1 MIRVILFLVV
11 VAALGLGFGW
21 LADRPG
27 DLVFTFAGERHNIS
41 LMVAASLVVAVT
53 AGAMLLW
60 WIVKNLIRSPYILQ
74 RHFRARKRDRGY
86 QSLSTGLI
94 AAGAGDAEAA
104 RRMSK
109 QAAKL
114 LRADQE
120 PLIRLLD
127 AQTALLEGR
136 KDDVRRHFEAMIADP
151 ETKLLGLRGLY
162 LEANREGV
170 REAAFQYAQEAITL
184 APQLEWASNA
194 VLGHKVLE
202 GDVSGALRVLE
213 TRKAVI
219 PYGKDGKAARE
230 TLNRNRAVLL
240 TAQAMRDFDTDAVAS
255 RDAANEAYKLEPELI
270 PAALIAAR
278 CLLRDGNIRKGNRIL
293 EATWK
298 REPHP
303 EIAEA
308 YIHGRAGDTALD
320 RLKKARLLAGLRS
333 NHAESALIVA
343 QAALDAG
350 ELKLAR
356 ENAEA
361 ALRLTPRESAYL
373 LMADIEEAQTGDQ
386 GRVREW
392 LARAVKAPRD
402 PAWTADGVVSAHWA
416 PASPVTGRLNAF
428 EWKVPL
434 TEITTDTSPVLEGED
449 LTSRILPVGY
459 SGNQQSEADRNT
471 VDLAAV
477 DPVFRDDIDDAEM
490 ISVVPEPQRTQPKSE
505 PQKTESDLRTAKVT
519 ILSEA
524 PDNPVVQNMKEK
536 QAEDIRSQDEK
547 HSLIVDDPGVNAD
560 TELTVRKE
568 STFRLF

>member
-136 KDDVRRHFEAMIADP
+136 KDDVRRHFETMIADP

-162 LEANREGV
+162 LEASREGV

-213 TRKAVI
+213 ARKAVI
-219 PYGKDGKAARE
+219 PYGKDGKAVRE
-230 TLNRNRAVLL
+230 ALNRNRAVLL
-240 TAQAMRDFDTDAVAS
+240 TAQAMHDFDTDAVAS

-293 EATWK
+293 EAAWK

-320 RLKKARLLAGLRS
+320 RLKKARQLAGLRS

-350 ELKLAR
+350 ELTLAR
-356 ENAEA
+356 ENAET
-361 ALRLTPRESAYL
+361 ALKLTPRESAYL
-373 LMADIEEAQTGDQ
+373 LMADIEEAQTSDQ

-434 TEITTDTSPVLEGED
+434 TEIATDTSPVLEGND
-449 LTSRILPVGY
+449 LTGRILPVGY
-459 SGNQQSEADRNT
+459 SGNQQGEADQ
-471 VDLAAV
+471 DAV
-477 DPVFRDDIDDAEM
+477 LLSPVEPVFRDDIDDAEM

-505 PQKTESDLRTAKVT
+505 PQKAESDLRTAKVT

-524 PDNPVVQNMKEK
+524 PDNPAVQNMKER

>member
-41 LMVAASLVVAVT
+41 LMTAASMVVAAIAC
-53 AGAMLLW
+53 AMLLW
-60 WIVKNLIRSPYILQ
+60 WVVKNLVRSPYILQ

-109 QAAKL
+109 QASKL
-114 LRADQE
+114 LSVDQE

-136 KDDVRRHFEAMIADP
+136 KEDLRRYFEEMIADP

-162 LEANREGV
+162 LEASREGV
-170 REAAFQYAQEAITL
+170 QEAAFQYAQEASTM

-194 VLGHKVLE
+194 VLGHKVLQ
-202 GDVSGALRVLE
+202 GDVQGALRVLE
-213 TRKAVI
+213 ARKATI
-219 PYGKDGKAARE
+219 PYGKDGKTARDM
-230 TLNRNRAVLL
+230 LKRNRAVLL
-240 TAQAMRDFDTDAVAS
+240 TAQAMRSFDTDAVAS
-255 RDAANEAYKLEPELI
+255 REAAAEAYKLEPELL

-278 CLLRDGNIRKGNRIL
+278 CYLRDGNIRKGNRLL
-293 EATWK
+293 ETVWK

-303 EIAEA
+303 EIADA
-308 YIHGRAGDTALD
+308 YIHGRSGDTALD
-320 RLKKARLLAGLRS
+320 RLKKARHLASLR
-333 NHAESALIVA
+333 NHHVESALVVA
-343 QAALDAG
+343 RAALDAG

-356 ENAEA
+356 ESAEA
-361 ALRLTPRESAYL
+361 ALKVSPRESAYL

-392 LARAVKAPRD
+392 LAQAVKAPRD
-402 PAWTADGVVSAHWA
+402 PAWTADGVVSAQWA

-434 TEITTDTSPVLEGED
+434 TAIAGDAAPVLDGDDLAGEFLPVSYVRDGGED
-449 LTSRILPVGY
+449 Y
-459 SGNQQSEADRNT
+459 STDEPA
-471 VDLAAV
+471 
-477 DPVFRDDIDDAEM
+477 FRFDADDAEI
-490 ISVVPEPQRTQPKSE
+490 ISVEPEPQKPVASKAE
-505 PQKTESDLRTAKVT
+505 PQKAKSDLLKAKVT
-519 ILSEA
+519 ILDEVT
-524 PDNPVVQNMKEK
+524 DNPALHALQQNQPEKSEK
-536 QAEDIRSQDEK
+536 QDIQ
-547 HSLIVDDPGVNAD
+547 HNLIVDDPGVPAD
-560 TELTVRKE
+560 AKEQPRKDE
-568 STFRLF
+568 KFRLF

>member
-11 VAALGLGFGW
+11 VAVLGLGFGW

-41 LMVAASLVVAVT
+41 LMTAASMVVAAIAC
-53 AGAMLLW
+53 AMLLW
-60 WIVKNLIRSPYILQ
+60 WIVKNLVRSPYILQ

-109 QAAKL
+109 QASKL
-114 LRADQE
+114 LSVDQE

-136 KDDVRRHFEAMIADP
+136 KDDVRRYFEEMIADP

-162 LEANREGV
+162 LEASRDGV
-170 REAAFQYAQEAITL
+170 QEAAYQYAQEASTM

-194 VLGHKVLE
+194 VLGHKVLQ
-202 GDVSGALRVLE
+202 GDVTGALRVLE
-213 TRKAVI
+213 ARKAVI

-230 TLNRNRAVLL
+230 TLKRNRAILL
-240 TAQAMRDFDTDAVAS
+240 TAQAMDSFETDAVAS
-255 RDAANEAYKLEPELI
+255 REAANEAFKLEPELI

-278 CLLRDGNIRKGNRIL
+278 CLLRDGSIRKGNRIL
-293 EATWK
+293 EAAWK

-320 RLKKARLLAGLRS
+320 RLKKARQLASLRS
-333 NHAESALIVA
+333 HHAESVLIVA
-343 QAALDAG
+343 RAALDAG
-350 ELKLAR
+350 ELTLAR

-361 ALRLTPRESAYL
+361 ALKLNPRESAYL

-402 PAWTADGVVSAHWA
+402 PAWTADGIVSDHWA

-428 EWKVPL
+428 EWKVSF
-434 TEITTDTSPVLEGED
+434 TEIAADTSPVLDDDGLKEPF
-449 LTSRILPVGY
+449 LPVTY
-459 SGNQQSEADRNT
+459 SRAEEAEPVNMP
-471 VDLAAV
+471 AV
-477 DPVFRDDIDDAEM
+477 KEPVFADDPDDAETM
-490 ISVVPEPQRTQPKSE
+490 PLVADKTKAAPKKMEPQ
-505 PQKTESDLRTAKVT
+505 DNNLRNAKVT
-519 ILSEA
+519 ILTETGDNPA
-524 PDNPVVQNMKEK
+524 VQVVKGLQPDNSGT
-536 QAEDIRSQDEK
+536 AQDK
-547 HSLIVDDPGVNAD
+547 HNLIVDDPGVAAD
-560 TELTVRKE
+560 HDVPLRKE
-568 STFRLF
+568 GAFRLF

>member
-1 MIRVILFLVV
+1 MIRVILFLVI

-41 LMVAASLVVAVT
+41 LMTAASMVVAAIAC
-53 AGAMLLW
+53 AMLLW
-60 WIVKNLIRSPYILQ
+60 WIVKNLVRSPYILQ

-109 QAAKL
+109 QASKL
-114 LRADQE
+114 LSVDQE

-136 KDDVRRHFEAMIADP
+136 KEDLRRYFEEMIADP

-162 LEANREGV
+162 LEASREGV
-170 REAAFQYAQEAITL
+170 QEAAYQYAQEASTM

-194 VLGHKVLE
+194 VLGHKVLQ
-202 GDVSGALRVLE
+202 GDVQGALRVLE
-213 TRKAVI
+213 ARKATI
-219 PYGKDGKAARE
+219 PYGKDGKTARDM
-230 TLNRNRAVLL
+230 LKRNRAVLL
-240 TAQAMRDFDTDAVAS
+240 TAQAMKSFDADAAAS
-255 RDAANEAYKLEPELI
+255 REAATEACKLEPELL

-278 CLLRDGNIRKGNRIL
+278 CYLRDGHIRKGNRLL
-293 EATWK
+293 ETVWK

-303 EIAEA
+303 EIADA
-308 YIHGRAGDTALD
+308 YIHGRSGDTALD
-320 RLKKARLLAGLRS
+320 RLKKARHLASLR
-333 NHAESALIVA
+333 NHHVESALIVA
-343 QAALDAG
+343 RAALDAG
-350 ELKLAR
+350 ELMLAR

-361 ALRLTPRESAYL
+361 ALKSAPRESAYL

-392 LARAVKAPRD
+392 LAQAVKAPRD
-402 PAWTADGVVSAHWA
+402 PAWTADGVVSAQWA

-434 TEITTDTSPVLEGED
+434 TAITGDTARVLDGDDLAGEF
-449 LTSRILPVGY
+449 LPVSY
-459 SGNQQSEADRNT
+459 TPDDYNADEP
-471 VDLAAV
+471 A
-477 DPVFRDDIDDAEM
+477 FRFDADDAE
-490 ISVVPEPQRTQPKSE
+490 IITVEPEPQKPVALKVEPKKS
-505 PQKTESDLRTAKVT
+505 KSDLLKAKVT
-519 ILSEA
+519 ILDEVT
-524 PDNPVVQNMKEK
+524 DNPALQAAQKNQPEK
-536 QAEDIRSQDEK
+536 AEKPDIQ
-547 HSLIVDDPGVNAD
+547 HNLIVDDPGVPAD
-560 TELTVRKE
+560 TKEQPRKDE
-568 STFRLF
+568 KFRLF

>member
-41 LMVAASLVVAVT
+41 LMTAASMVVAAIASV
-53 AGAMLLW
+53 MLLW
-60 WIVKNLIRSPYILQ
+60 WIVKNLVRSPYILQ

-109 QAAKL
+109 QASKL
-114 LRADQE
+114 LSVDQE

-136 KDDVRRHFEAMIADP
+136 KEDLRRYFEEMIADP

-162 LEANREGV
+162 LEASREGV
-170 REAAFQYAQEAITL
+170 QEAAFQYAQEASTM

-194 VLGHKVLE
+194 VLGHKVLQ
-202 GDVSGALRVLE
+202 GDVQGALRVLE
-213 TRKAVI
+213 ARKATI
-219 PYGKDGKAARE
+219 PYGKDGKTARDM
-230 TLNRNRAVLL
+230 LKRNRAVLL
-240 TAQAMRDFDTDAVAS
+240 TAQAMKSFDTDAAAS
-255 RDAANEAYKLEPELI
+255 REAATEAYKLEPELI

-278 CLLRDGNIRKGNRIL
+278 CYLRDGHIRKGNRLL
-293 EATWK
+293 ETVWK

-303 EIAEA
+303 EIADA
-308 YIHGRAGDTALD
+308 YIHGRSGDTALD
-320 RLKKARLLAGLRS
+320 RLKKARHLASMR
-333 NHAESALIVA
+333 NHHVEAALVVA
-343 QAALDAG
+343 RAALDAG

-356 ENAEA
+356 ESAEA
-361 ALRLTPRESAYL
+361 ALKSAPRESAYL

-392 LARAVKAPRD
+392 LAQAVKAPRD
-402 PAWTADGVVSAHWA
+402 PAWTADGVVSAQWA

-434 TEITTDTSPVLEGED
+434 TAMSGDAAPVLDGNDLEGEF
-449 LTSRILPVGY
+449 LPVSYVRNEAEDY
-459 SGNQQSEADRNT
+459 STDEPA
-471 VDLAAV
+471 
-477 DPVFRDDIDDAEM
+477 FRLDTDDAEV
-490 ISVVPEPQRTQPKSE
+490 ISVEPEPEKPVAPKAE
-505 PQKTESDLRTAKVT
+505 PQKAKSDLLKAKVT
-519 ILSEA
+519 ILDEVT
-524 PDNPVVQNMKEK
+524 DNPALQAVQKSQPDKAEK
-536 QAEDIRSQDEK
+536 QDIQ
-547 HSLIVDDPGVNAD
+547 HNLIVDDPGVPAD
-560 TELTVRKE
+560 TKEQLRKDE
-568 STFRLF
+568 KFRLF

>member
-213 TRKAVI
+213 ARKAVI

-230 TLNRNRAVLL
+230 ALNRNRAVLL
-240 TAQAMRDFDTDAVAS
+240 TAQAMHDFDTDAVAS

-293 EATWK
+293 EAAWK

-560 TELTVRKE
+560 TELPVRKE

>member
-41 LMVAASLVVAVT
+41 LMTAASMVVAAIACV
-53 AGAMLLW
+53 MLLW
-60 WIVKNLIRSPYILQ
+60 WIVKNLVRSPYILQ

-109 QAAKL
+109 QASKL
-114 LRADQE
+114 LSVDQE

-136 KDDVRRHFEAMIADP
+136 KDDVRRYFEEMIADP

-162 LEANREGV
+162 LEASREGAQ
-170 REAAFQYAQEAITL
+170 EAAYQYAQEASTM
-184 APQLEWASNA
+184 APQLEWAGNA
-194 VLGHKVLE
+194 VLGHKVLQ
-202 GDVSGALRVLE
+202 GDVTGALQVLE
-213 TRKAVI
+213 ARKAVT
-219 PYGKDGKAARE
+219 PYGKEGKVARE
-230 TLNRNRAVLL
+230 ALKRNRAVLL
-240 TAQAMRDFDTDAVAS
+240 TAQAMNSFDADITAS
-255 RDAANEAYKLEPELI
+255 RDAASEAYKLEPELI
-270 PAALIAAR
+270 PAAVIAAR
-278 CLLRDGNIRKGNRIL
+278 CLLRDGSIRKGNRIL
-293 EATWK
+293 EAAWK

-308 YIHGRAGDTALD
+308 YIHGRSGDTALD
-320 RLKKARLLAGLRS
+320 RLKKARQLAGLRP
-333 NHAESALIVA
+333 NHAESALVVVR
-343 QAALDAG
+343 AALDAG
-350 ELKLAR
+350 ELTLAR

-361 ALRLTPRESAYL
+361 ALKLSPRESAYL

-402 PAWTADGVVSAHWA
+402 PAWTADGVVSDQWA

-434 TEITTDTSPVLEGED
+434 TEVAMNVSPVLEGND
-449 LTSRILPVGY
+449 LTEAFLPVDYVG
-459 SGNQQSEADRNT
+459 SPQDNSSAEEPAFRFDTDEAE
-471 VDLAAV
+471 
-477 DPVFRDDIDDAEM
+477 I
-490 ISVVPEPQRTQPKSE
+490 ISIEPE
-505 PQKTESDLRTAKVT
+505 PQKTETPKAVPQKPKDDLRHAKVT
-519 ILSEA
+519 ILAETT
-524 PDNPVVQNMKEK
+524 DNPVLQAVKDKAPADVEK
-536 QAEDIRSQDEK
+536 ADTA
-547 HSLIVDDPGVNAD
+547 HNLIVDDPGVPAD
-560 TELTVRKE
+560 ANVSSRKD
-568 STFRLF
+568 TKFRLF